1 MFFLLNLVDE
11 KEPESLFFICPVS
24 NRIEEE
30 DRFTIFKRFFIS
42 FIMLS
47 LYINGH
53 FSHFVSCFYHPP
65 GGKTPLGA
73 LRYSWHPPLL
83 VGRWALCTAVHSEI
97 LCGAAWC
104 KRAAFRT
111 TRLGVEICVYI
122 HDQFNSLSHS
132 HTYTFFFCVYICI
145 YFLWVNNVCVHL
157 HLAIYTSTWMF
168 IQIGTYYILLQGVM
182 IPNLWIPKSNE
193 STSQMRWDSEFSSRC
208 TRNLRNLMRSKGRW
222 RNSQQGP
229 W

>member
-73 LRYSWHPPLL
+73 LRYS
-83 VGRWALCTAVHSEI
+83 
-97 LCGAAWC
+97 
-104 KRAAFRT
+104 
-111 TRLGVEICVYI
+111 
-122 HDQFNSLSHS
+122 
-132 HTYTFFFCVYICI
+132 
-145 YFLWVNNVCVHL
+145 
-157 HLAIYTSTWMF
+157 
-168 IQIGTYYILLQGVM
+168 
-182 IPNLWIPKSNE
+182 
-193 STSQMRWDSEFSSRC
+193 
-208 TRNLRNLMRSKGRW
+208 
-222 RNSQQGP
+222 
-229 W
+229 